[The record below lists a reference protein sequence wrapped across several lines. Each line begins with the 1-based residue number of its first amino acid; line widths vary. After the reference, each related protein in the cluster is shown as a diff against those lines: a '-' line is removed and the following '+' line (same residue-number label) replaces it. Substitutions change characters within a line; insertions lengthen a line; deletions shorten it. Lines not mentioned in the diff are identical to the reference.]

1 MKTLRPERSYLAH
14 ILNSRSLTNSFLG
27 DVITENMWSEVTS
40 VILCSNLIVFQIKH
54 LNTVI
59 SYPKGMNRILVVK
72 AKQLPPASLVKRR
85 RLVPA
90 SQALSCDFVRP
101 YSPYK
106 VALCVYRYLRGPW
119 LKYLVM
125 GKEAGVKLSV
135 TWCVRRPLIQG
146 SPILRTWPNLYLAG
160 VLGEG
165 AEVTCCIPA
174 PSEVLEWDAQCPKG
188 QKDWQRAH
196 SKEWNPQ
203 SIL

>member
-1 MKTLRPERSYLAH
+1 MAH

-59 SYPKGMNRILVVK
+59 SCPKGMEKYFGDRILGVK

-101 YSPYK
+101 YSPYE
-106 VALCVYRYLRGPW
+106 VASVYI
-119 LKYLVM
+119 VTT
-125 GKEAGVKLSV
+125 GV
-135 TWCVRRPLIQG
+135 PG
-146 SPILRTWPNLYLAG
+146 
-160 VLGEG
+160 
-165 AEVTCCIPA
+165 
-174 PSEVLEWDAQCPKG
+174 
-188 QKDWQRAH
+188 
-196 SKEWNPQ
+196 
-203 SIL
+203 